1 MKKLLLL
8 LGTFGFCLASS
19 IVLEV
24 KGSSIPKSDGL
35 IDGFTGSYNI
45 FIKDKYIYVSNLGKV
60 NFNTVS
66 QGYDGY
72 ISKLDTDGRIID
84 KFFITGL
91 KYPQGMTIIN
101 DTIYV
106 ADRYIIKGFNLDS
119 KKEVFSLTIE
129 DNNNYNTIIY
139 DIVAKDENTLLV
151 NSSYYVYEVH
161 LQDRRYD
168 TLKSLNGKI
177 NSLFL
182 YKDKLYVSGLGINVI
197 GIDLSKKEVAPTPII
212 TTIGNYYGI
221 TIKDD
226 KLIVS
231 NWSFDVREEIN
242 NYRGANKDFF
252 VLVDLNTKEETILDL
267 SHLYTGG
274 LVDMMFDKEGYL
286 WILDTLRNRLI
297 KVKIND

>member
-35 IDGFTGSYNI
+35 IDGFIGSYNI
-45 FIKDKYIYVSNLGKV
+45 FIKDKYIYVSNLGNI
-60 NFNTVS
+60 NFD
-66 QGYDGY
+66 GYDGH

-91 KYPQGMTIIN
+91 EYPQGMTIID

-106 ADRYIIKGFNLDS
+106 ADRSIIKGFNLDS
-119 KKEVFSLTIE
+119 KKEVFRLTIE
-129 DNNNYNTIIY
+129 DNNNDNIIIY
-139 DIVAKDENTLLV
+139 DIVAKDEDTLLV

-168 TLKSLNGKI
+168 TLESLKGKI

-182 YKDKLYVSGLGINVI
+182 YKDKLYVSGLYINVI

-231 NWSFDVREEIN
+231 NWSFNVSEEIN
-242 NYRGANKDFF
+242 NSRGANKDFF

-267 SHLYTGG
+267 SHLYIGG
-274 LVDMMFDKEGYL
+274 LVDMMFDEEGYL

>member
-1 MKKLLLL
+1 MK
-8 LGTFGFCLASS
+8 TT
-19 IVLEV
+19 I
-24 KGSSIPKSDGL
+24 
-35 IDGFTGSYNI
+35 
-45 FIKDKYIYVSNLGKV
+45 
-60 NFNTVS
+60 
-66 QGYDGY
+66 
-72 ISKLDTDGRIID
+72 
-84 KFFITGL
+84 
-91 KYPQGMTIIN
+91 TIIP
-101 DTIYV
+101 Y
-106 ADRYIIKGFNLDS
+106 
-119 KKEVFSLTIE
+119 
-129 DNNNYNTIIY
+129 IY

>member
-45 FIKDKYIYVSNLGKV
+45 FIKDKYIYVSNLGNI
-60 NFNTVS
+60 NFDR
-66 QGYDGY
+66 DGY

-91 KYPQGMTIIN
+91 KYPQGMTIID

-106 ADRYIIKGFNLDS
+106 VDRYTIRGFNLDS
-119 KKEVFSLTIE
+119 KKEVFSLII
-129 DNNNYNTIIY
+129 DNDRDAIIY
-139 DIVAKDENTLLV
+139 DIVAKDEDTLLV
-151 NSSYYVYEVH
+151 NSSHYVYEIH

-182 YKDKLYVSGLGINVI
+182 YKDKLYVSGLYINVI
-197 GIDLSKKEVAPTPII
+197 GIDLSKKEVDPTPII

-231 NWSFDVREEIN
+231 NWSSANKKN
-242 NYRGANKDFF
+242 NNKDFF
-252 VLVDLNTKEETILDL
+252 VLVDLNTKEETMLDL
-267 SHLYTGG
+267 SHLYIRG
-274 LVDMMFDKEGYL
+274 LVDMMFDEEGYL